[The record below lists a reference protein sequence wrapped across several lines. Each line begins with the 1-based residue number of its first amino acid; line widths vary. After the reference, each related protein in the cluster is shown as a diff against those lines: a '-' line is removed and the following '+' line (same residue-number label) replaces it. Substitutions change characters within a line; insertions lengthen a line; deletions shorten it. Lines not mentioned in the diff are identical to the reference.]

1 MRPRVGIDQ
10 KELAT
15 PPELGKRS
23 LFACASSVSR
33 VAAGNVKGAKSD
45 ATVKSLAV
53 DVLAT

>member
-33 VAAGNVKGAKSD
+33 VTAGNVKGAKSD